1 MSEPTL
7 NEQCEAA
14 LDELLLGLDLEEI
27 ATDRFRGTEQR
38 RIYTHIFGGQLLAQA
53 MAGAARTVD
62 GKLPNSMHAY
72 FVDAGNTNEPVEINV
87 ERIRD
92 GRSVST
98 RGVSIIQHG
107 RLLLNA
113 SCSFSTS
120 QADNST
126 GDPPPDVSAPPDTPT
141 LQHWLANA
149 SEGASMRAMS
159 FIKYT
164 PPVEIRMTEQ
174 PNFLGG
180 LPADGTRSQWMRLP
194 RAFPDNPLLNSLLM
208 TYASD
213 YFLLDMI
220 SRADQS
226 RDPNDTFN
234 GTSLDHSLWFHCPV
248 KFDQWHLYT
257 QHVQALAGQRGLV
270 RGTIHDID
278 GKLVASVMQEGLM
291 RPPRKA
297 GS

>member
-1 MSEPTL
+1 DHRLLRVDL
-7 NEQCEAA
+7 NNNSLAQQYAGHTDWVLSAA
-14 LDELLLGLDLEEI
+14 VRREESQVLLLGSAFD
-27 ATDRFRGTEQR
+27 GQM
-38 RIYTHIFGGQLLAQA
+38 RIW
-53 MAGAARTVD
+53 D
-62 GKLPNSMHAY
+62 
-72 FVDAGNTNEPVEINV
+72 
-87 ERIRD
+87 
-92 GRSVST
+92 
-98 RGVSIIQHG
+98 
-107 RLLLNA
+107 NA
-113 SCSFSTS
+113 S
-120 QADNST
+120 
-126 GDPPPDVSAPPDTPT
+126 GDV